1 MKKLLLLFGILIG
14 TLNFAQGGSISFVK
28 KTKEPVVLNSNQEI
42 KVGDL
47 VNIGLGSKE
56 DGGFKFVQFLNN
68 FNEPSRNADSRIS
81 MTKQPIKFFKNQ
93 DGVLYV
99 FTKFYVINIEAALK
113 TKEVEFIK

>member
-68 FNEPSRNADSRIS
+68 FNEPLRNADSISS